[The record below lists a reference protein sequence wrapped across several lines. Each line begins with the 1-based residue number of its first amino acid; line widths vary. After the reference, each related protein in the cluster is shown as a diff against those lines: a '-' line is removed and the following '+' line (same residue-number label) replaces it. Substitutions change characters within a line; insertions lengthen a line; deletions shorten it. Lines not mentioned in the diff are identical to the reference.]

1 MDDIFCKI
9 IKGEIP
15 TEFLYQDEDLIVFKD
30 INPKAPVH
38 LLIVPKKHISS
49 VNEVV
54 NEDQML
60 LGKMFLTAKKL
71 AQDFG
76 VAESGYRLMVNNGSG
91 SGQIVFHL
99 HMHLLGGKTMKGE

>member
-15 TEFLYQDEDLIVFKD
+15 TEFLYQDEDLAVFKD

-49 VNEVV
+49 VNEVA

-60 LGKMFLTAKKL
+60 LGKMLLTAKKL

-76 VAESGYRLMVNNGSG
+76 VAESGYRLIINNGPD
-91 SGQIVFHL
+91 SGQLVFHL